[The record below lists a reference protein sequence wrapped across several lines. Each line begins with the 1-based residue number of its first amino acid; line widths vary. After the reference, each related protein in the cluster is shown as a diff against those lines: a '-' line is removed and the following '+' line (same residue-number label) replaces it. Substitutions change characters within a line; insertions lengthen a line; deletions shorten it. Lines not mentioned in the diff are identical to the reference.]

1 MFCCFIGDLLIEFQL
16 KKGLCHTKK
25 SHTIGI
31 LENLIGVDRLSLSK
45 SNCEII

>member
-16 KKGLCHTKK
+16 KKRLCHTKK

-31 LENLIGVDRLSLSK
+31 LENLVGICRLSFRQ
-45 SNCEII
+45 SNREII